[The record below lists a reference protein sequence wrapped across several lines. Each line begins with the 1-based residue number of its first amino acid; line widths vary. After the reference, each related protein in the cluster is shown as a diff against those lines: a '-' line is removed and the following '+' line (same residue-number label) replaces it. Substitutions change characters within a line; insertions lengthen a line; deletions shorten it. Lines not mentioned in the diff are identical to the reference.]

1 MELRRHLDLAQKA
14 LRRDRIR
21 DFRLEDLHRDLALER
36 VIEGEVHARHPTPA
50 ELPDNRIAGSQRLD
64 QRRRN
69 QRRLLREILQYRPDI
84 RLDWIAQESVRGIR
98 EVPVRRRHL
107 TMAPLGRAGR
117 DRERP
122 APSTNRA

>member
-14 LRRDRIR
+14 LGGDRIR
-21 DFRLEDLHRDLALER
+21 DFWLEHLHRDLTLER
-36 VIEGEVHARHPTPA
+36 VIEGEVHARHPTLA

-69 QRRLLREILQYRPDI
+69 QRLLREILQYRPDI